1 MGLAGILGEH
11 KGSVAREVL
20 ITLDD
25 WKRMRAMEEGLDGSD
40 ADADEGVPAEM
51 PGEYRG

>member
-11 KGSVAREVL
+11 KGSVAREVV

-25 WKRMRAMEEGLDGSD
+25 WHRMKAMHDQSEGGEDGG
-40 ADADEGVPAEM
+40 GVPDEFE
-51 PGEYRG
+51 GEYRN